1 MCLCI
6 HPGTLQRVHD
16 ELADLMDMT
25 EEVNEALG
33 ASLGQD
39 DFDETELDDELAAL
53 GDELLA
59 PDADAAPSYL
69 DAVTPASALP
79 AEPAEPAART
89 PVPAQAEAAGSSGG
103 GGGAYAFPAV
113 PARAANF

>member
-1 MCLCI
+1 MCS
-6 HPGTLQRVHD
+6 PNAQRVHD

-25 EEVNEALG
+25 EEINDALG
-33 ASLGQD
+33 TSLGQD

-59 PDADAAPSYL
+59 PDADATPSYL
-69 DAVTPASALP
+69 DAVTPASTLP
-79 AEPAEPAART
+79 TEPAEPAARA
-89 PVPAQAEAAGSSGG
+89 PVPAQAEAMGGNGGG

-113 PARAANF
+113 PARAANY